1 MGPNIGNSSSRLSR
15 LQNIHAELLRKK
27 AALEI
32 LRKQVLQK
40 EAAREAKIAYGAQW
54 TKKSPRTS
62 HRQARPGG

>member
-1 MGPNIGNSSSRLSR
+1 MGPNFGNSSSRLSR
-15 LQNIHAELLRKK
+15 LQNIHAELLKKK

-40 EAAREAKIAYGAQW
+40 EAARGKIAYGAQW